1 MSRLKLTIDIKE
13 PIELSTLRDIK
24 TAILE
29 ALEEERAIILQ
40 NAQNRAWSRV
50 LEILHGEAKQRFA
63 DKTDRIKMLELGMA
77 KMTTTVEGLASEI
90 RASNSKTR
98 S

>member
-1 MSRLKLTIDIKE
+1 
-13 PIELSTLRDIK
+13 LRY
-24 TAILE
+24 
-29 ALEEERAIILQ
+29 
-40 NAQNRAWSRV
+40 SRV
-50 LEILHGEAKQRFA
+50 KRNRFA
-63 DKTDRIKMLELGMA
+63 DETDHIKMLELGMA